1 MILIMNQCDLT
12 AYPVSEVFD
21 DVRKA
26 LLKNFRAV
34 LSAPTGSGKST
45 VLPLALLNEPW
56 LENRKIIILEP
67 RRIAAYAVANQ
78 LARNLNCEL
87 GSVVGYRMRL
97 DSCVS
102 AATRIEVVTE
112 GMLTRKLQQDP
123 FLTDTALIIFDEF
136 HERSLQSDLALALTL
151 DSAESLRE
159 DLRILVM
166 SATLESEKVSALLGN
181 APVISSQGRSYP
193 VEIKYF
199 PRRSDLSLCEN
210 CFLLVKS
217 ALTEE
222 SGSILVFLPGE
233 ADIKMVAGRLESSV
247 NSPDINIIPLYGR
260 LDNDLQ
266 RRAIEPP
273 PPGKRKVVLATA
285 IAESSLTIDGVRI
298 VIDSGLTKIARY
310 QIQNNLERL
319 ETVNISQDAA
329 AQRAG
334 RAGRTEPGIAWRMW
348 SEYEESK
355 REKARPSQISY
366 SDLTGLILEL
376 AAWGITDIKNVRFM
390 ESLPEAALNAAYE
403 NLRKINAV
411 DSSNKVTAHGRFI
424 HNCALSVRSGHLIA
438 TAVKLKAPAM
448 GIKLAALLDTVD
460 TRRNDDPDITSL
472 VKNIRNDKRLSA
484 AWRLAQKTAKRLK
497 VNLDIPDNEDISV
510 GALLAAAF
518 PESVARRRGNMGELR
533 YLLASGKAAIW
544 REMTDLARYE
554 FIVALSMDDK
564 TDNALLQLAAGVE
577 EYEISELLADR
588 FTDEIS
594 LKINPVD
601 LSIDIA
607 EERKLGAIVWS
618 RRRAENPDRKQL
630 CKELSNV
637 VNKQNLQCLD
647 FPDKVKRLRA
657 QLSFIHKYDPECG
670 LPLLSDQYIGEH
682 LEELLYNFLPEK
694 ISKNMLKN
702 VDWYMAVSSLLD
714 YNMQRQLSRMLP
726 EKITLEN
733 NREFKIDYTTD
744 PPSVAG
750 KLQWFFGVR
759 RQPALFNGKL
769 PLNIVLLSPANRPVQ
784 ITCDIGNFWSG
795 SYKLVRN
802 DLRGRYPKH
811 DWPENP

>member
-1 MILIMNQCDLT
+1 MSQCDLT
-12 AYPVSEVFD
+12 AYPVAEVFD
-21 DVRKA
+21 DIRNA
-26 LLKNFRAV
+26 LQKNYRAV

-45 VLPLALLNEPW
+45 VLPLALLDEPW

-87 GSVVGYRMRL
+87 GSTVGYRMRL

-123 FLTDTALIIFDEF
+123 ELADTALIIFDEF
-136 HERSLQSDLALALTL
+136 HERSLQADLALALTL
-151 DSAESLRE
+151 DCAESLRG

-166 SATLESEKVSALLGN
+166 SATLESQKVSELLGN
-181 APVISSQGRSYP
+181 APVITSQGRAYP

-199 PRRSDLSLCEN
+199 PRRTDLSLCEN
-210 CFLLVKS
+210 CFSLVKN

-233 ADIKMVAGRLESSV
+233 ADIRAVAERLEHSV
-247 NSPDINIIPLYGR
+247 NNPDINILPLYGR

-273 PPGKRKVVLATA
+273 PPGKRKIVLATA

-310 QIQNNLERL
+310 QVQSNLERL

-348 SEYEESK
+348 SEYEEAK
-355 REKARPSQISY
+355 RENTRPSQMSY
-366 SDLTGLILEL
+366 CDLTGLVLEL
-376 AAWGITDIKNVRFM
+376 SAWGINKVEDVRFM
-390 ESLPEAALNAAYE
+390 EQPPEAALNAAYE

-411 DSSNKVTAHGRFI
+411 DSTGNITMHGRFI
-424 HNCALSVRSGHLIA
+424 HNCALGVRSGHLIA
-438 TAVKLKAPAM
+438 TAVKLQVPAM

-460 TRRNDDPDITSL
+460 TRRNDNPDITVL
-472 VKNIRNDKRLSA
+472 LKNIKSDKRLSA

-497 VNLDIPDNEDISV
+497 VNPDTPDNGEVSA

-518 PESVARRRGNMGELR
+518 PEAVARRRGNMGDLR
-533 YLLASGKAAIW
+533 YLLAGGKAAMW

-554 FIVALSMDDK
+554 FITALSLDDK
-564 TDNALLQLAAGVE
+564 ADNDLLQLAAGVE
-577 EYEISELLADR
+577 EFEISEVLADR

-594 LKINPVD
+594 LKIDPSD

-607 EERKLGAIVWS
+607 EERKLGAIVWN
-618 RRRAENPDRKQL
+618 RRRAENPDRQQL
-630 CKELSNV
+630 CQELSKV
-637 VNKQNLQCLD
+637 INKQNLQCLD

-670 LPLLSDQYIGEH
+670 LPLLSDQYIGDH

-744 PPSVAG
+744 PPSVSG

-784 ITCDIGNFWSG
+784 TTGDIGNFWSG